1 MEEERFYSIAKNFQG
16 DKSGSGYLQLH
27 KCCEILIKISEK
39 FLWRVHFGNVV
50 GYRRATLM
58 TKEFFRKLA

>member
-1 MEEERFYSIAKNFQG
+1 MEEERFYSIAKNFQE

-39 FLWRVHFGNVV
+39 FL
-50 GYRRATLM
+50 
-58 TKEFFRKLA
+58 